1 MVEVPELGRGR
12 RIRGDGGGQL
22 LQDRSQEKGTLK
34 KPAGGWTIA
43 NDGGG
48 GTGGKRRGAVAAG
61 VNGVDGFQDA
71 RPRYVALSGK
81 GKPPTLGSIGGDGAW
96 VWRRLGAQLLQADG
110 AGHRSRA
117 EAESV
122 APDGHHGA
130 ATSGGATVTGRM
142 VNDIGHRRF

>member
-1 MVEVPELGRGR
+1 MDHRKRWR
-12 RIRGDGGGQL
+12 R
-22 LQDRSQEKGTLK
+22 
-34 KPAGGWTIA
+34 
-43 NDGGG
+43 

-61 VNGVDGFQDA
+61 VNGLDGFQDA

-96 VWRRLGAQLLQADG
+96 VRRRLGAQLLQADG

-130 ATSGGATVTGRM
+130 ATSGGATVTGRI